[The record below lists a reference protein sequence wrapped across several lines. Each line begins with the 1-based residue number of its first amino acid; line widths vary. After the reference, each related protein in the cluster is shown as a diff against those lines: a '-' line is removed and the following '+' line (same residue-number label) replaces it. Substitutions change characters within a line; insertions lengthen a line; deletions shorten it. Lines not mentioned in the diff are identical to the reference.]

1 MSGLFSIGQD
11 LLEVQSQK
19 GTGAAFTAWSERL
32 VGAKERLC
40 PNIECDGGPTCLP
53 KSVLQLKIWAQDV
66 KQTKPLRSI
75 DNLGDN
81 SVMHMLFS
89 YKGMSIC
96 VSAGACGIQKRS
108 L

>member
-11 LLEVQSQK
+11 LLEVQSQE

-40 PNIECDGGPTCLP
+40 PNIECGGGLTCLP

-81 SVMHMLFS
+81 SVMQVLFS
-89 YKGMSIC
+89 YKKVC
-96 VSAGACGIQKRS
+96 LYV
-108 L
+108 